1 MALTVRKGPV
11 DWTFDYFK
19 LVADAWPTNVPTG
32 STCLVYE
39 TVGSTGTLYTT
50 PNDGT
55 NWIVLNQAVVLDAA
69 DLAAIVAALLAGGL
83 ATAAALTAVSDLVTA
98 IPVTAMRGT
107 DSAMLAA
114 SGGAVGDTA
123 TAEDLSDIAT
133 TSLQAKVRR
142 VLLWLSTIVG
152 VLATAAHTGAVDAAT
167 TLMGYV
173 KQIVTDLRALIT
185 TLGTPLTAA
194 DIQTEATDA
203 LLDVYGGGA
212 TNYKRQVTK
221 TSTSHLTSGNLF
233 TGTGK
238 VGVVSITGRITT
250 AIENGT
256 EINCK
261 LRITNDGGTAVDICA
276 NLDIQNKAD
285 GGILY
290 ITGTPADA
298 MLYNAFGVAAPAQA
312 SMVETTS
319 DATWAIDVVFSTS
332 GSLDGV
338 IVWEMTC
345 IPETAGATLVAA

>member
-185 TLGTPLTAA
+185 TVGTPLTSA
-194 DIQTEATDA
+194 DIQAAGLAA
-203 LLDVYGGGA
+203 LRDMYGGGDG
-212 TNYKRQVTK
+212 NYHRQVTK
-221 TSTSHLTSGNLF
+221 SPASIATGDLFTYTGDIAFMIIGKVTTALEVKPFTLRLDVNADADGAEYLCAVSADCSGFALRTALGITGIVAEAMIGATGVSVIDTQATWKTAVSTTSGKIHLTASD
-233 TGTGK
+233 
-238 VGVVSITGRITT
+238 T
-250 AIENGT
+250 AT
-256 EINCK
+256 
-261 LRITNDGGTAVDICA
+261 
-276 NLDIQNKAD
+276 
-285 GGILY
+285 
-290 ITGTPADA
+290 
-298 MLYNAFGVAAPAQA
+298 
-312 SMVETTS
+312 
-319 DATWAIDVVFSTS
+319 
-332 GSLDGV
+332 GV
-338 IVWEMTC
+338 IAWT
-345 IPETAGATLVAA
+345 ILWLPITAGATLVAA